1 MIKRLSN
8 IISRYLEEN
17 NNSLSKKDVLKIQY
31 TLEAILSDSTKFMII
46 FLIFLLLKEIPLFL
60 LSFIILNSTRPL
72 SGGIH
77 CKTYYGCL
85 ICSILYFMI
94 ILLFAKL
101 SPRLNINFY
110 IVFFIIS
117 FIITLIFAPCPNK
130 KRPVKNKATLK
141 TFSLI
146 SLTFWIILFFNLSTL
161 QICNCIVISI
171 FLQIIQIININ
182 IKGVVFNDRS
192 SKTFFKHTT

>member
-1 MIKRLSN
+1 MIKRLST
-8 IISRYLEEN
+8 IISCYLEEN
-17 NNSLSKKDVLKIQY
+17 NDSLSKKDLLKIQY
-31 TLEAILSDSTKFMII
+31 TLEAIFSDLTKFMII
-46 FLIFLLLKEIPLFL
+46 FLIFLLLKEVPLFL

-72 SGGIH
+72 LGGVH

-85 ICSILYFMI
+85 ICSILYFTI
-94 ILLFAKL
+94 ILLFAKSCPEL
-101 SPRLNINFY
+101 DIIFY

-117 FIITLIFAPCPNK
+117 FIITFIFAPCPNE

-141 TFSLI
+141 TLSLI

-171 FLQIIQIININ
+171 FLQIIQIIIIN
-182 IKGVVFNDRS
+182 MKGVVFNDRS
-192 SKTFFKHTT
+192 NKTFFKHTT

>member
-1 MIKRLSN
+1 MIKHLST

-17 NNSLSKKDVLKIQY
+17 NSSLNKKDVLKIQY
-31 TLEAILSDSTKFMII
+31 TLEAILSDLTKFMII
-46 FLIFLLLKEIPLFL
+46 FLIFLLLNEIPLFL

-85 ICSILYFMI
+85 ICSILYFII
-94 ILLFAKL
+94 ILLFTKL
-101 SPRLNINFY
+101 SSNLNTNFY

-117 FIITLIFAPCPNK
+117 LIITLIFAPCPNE
-130 KRPVKNKATLK
+130 KRPIKNKVTLK
-141 TFSLI
+141 TLSLI
-146 SLTFWIILFFNLSTL
+146 SLTFWIILFFSISDL

-171 FLQIIQIININ
+171 FLQIIQMIIINM
-182 IKGVVFNDRS
+182 KGVVFNDKNN
-192 SKTFFKHTT
+192 KTFFRHTT